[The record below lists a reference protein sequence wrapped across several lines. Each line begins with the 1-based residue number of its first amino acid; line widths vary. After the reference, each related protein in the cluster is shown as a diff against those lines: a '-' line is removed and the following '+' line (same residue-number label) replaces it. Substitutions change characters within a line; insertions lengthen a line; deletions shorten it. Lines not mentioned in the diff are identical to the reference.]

1 MQDFQRPARGAAR
14 ARRMLAPTLAL
25 AALSL
30 TAQAAFA
37 TADSAQPKPQI
48 NVEAER
54 SPQGARLI
62 FKGKNWAPNARLII
76 TGTRAPGSNN
86 KQDIGTFSADEKG
99 ELNERKLVA
108 CSTNRMEDG
117 QNEPVTFTV
126 KDSASGATA
135 TKRVEG
141 GAWVCM

>member
-14 ARRMLAPTLAL
+14 ARRILVPTLA
-25 AALSL
+25 ALTL

-37 TADSAQPKPQI
+37 TADGGQPKPQI

-54 SPQGARLI
+54 TPQGARLI

-76 TGTRAPGSNN
+76 AGTRAPGSNN
-86 KQDIGTFSADEKG
+86 KQDIGTFSADAKG
-99 ELNERKLVA
+99 ELNERKLVG

-126 KDSASGATA
+126 TDSASGVKA